1 MVSKADRH
9 MVGGV
14 SSTNESSHMRTT
26 VLIEVALDALKTT
39 QLYRAKC
46 THTGGTSAH
55 LFDLSSSVVKAF
67 QELVLN
73 LTSIVLRLSRQ
84 LEYIFIVVAVQVY
97 A

>member
-1 MVSKADRH
+1 
-9 MVGGV
+9 
-14 SSTNESSHMRTT
+14 MRTT

>member
-46 THTGGTSAH
+46 THTGGKSAH
-55 LFDLSSSVVKAF
+55 LFDLSSSVVKA
-67 QELVLN
+67 
-73 LTSIVLRLSRQ
+73 S
-84 LEYIFIVVAVQVY
+84 
-97 A
+97 

>member
-55 LFDLSSSVVKAF
+55 LFDLSPSVVKAF